1 LREEL
6 ATLEGVVRRS
16 EVANAVHSVPGL
28 DLALFDRCV
37 ASFQP
42 ACPLWKRV
50 AVRFELER
58 RLAAHG
64 SGGSTGVALLR
75 GAGRRFVRRVLPAVS
90 AANGGGK
97 QLAAGGAVI
106 ALVGADGSGK
116 STCARILRDW
126 LGRELRAGHAHVG
139 RPPRTALTLA
149 LGAALKLGRRFKG
162 LLGPRVV
169 AQLELLRVAGTAR
182 DRYRLARR
190 AGRFAAQGGVM
201 ICERYPIEQNRAL
214 VGPSGAQGIALAAR
228 GRFADW
234 LRRYEAACYSRIS
247 PPDLVLF
254 LSIEPEEAVARKREE
269 PSEYVRRRA
278 RLLRDADW
286 SAANART
293 IEAGRPLDEVASEL
307 RARIWE
313 AL

>member
-1 LREEL
+1 
-6 ATLEGVVRRS
+6 
-16 EVANAVHSVPGL
+16 
-28 DLALFDRCV
+28 
-37 ASFQP
+37 
-42 ACPLWKRV
+42 
-50 AVRFELER
+50 
-58 RLAAHG
+58 
-64 SGGSTGVALLR
+64 
-75 GAGRRFVRRVLPAVS
+75 
-90 AANGGGK
+90 
-97 QLAAGGAVI
+97 
-106 ALVGADGSGK
+106 
-116 STCARILRDW
+116 
-126 LGRELRAGHAHVG
+126 
-139 RPPRTALTLA
+139 